1 MSAVIP
7 FLTFAIFVACSSQDK
22 IRNNHNDEESIVT
35 FTQFS
40 DIVKDTFFINVQ
52 LPEGYSEDPENSDNP
67 ENPDRYPTVF
77 LLDGNFYFPM
87 MASTFRQY
95 EIAGLLE
102 PTIVV
107 GIGYNS
113 FTEMDSLRVRDYL
126 YPGALASDEINAAGG
141 GQLFYDFLINEL
153 LPKIDG
159 QYRTDKNNRALMG
172 HSFGGYF
179 VLYSLL
185 NQLNNKTSYFKK
197 FISASPA
204 LWYNN
209 FYLNQLPQ
217 QLDKNSEQLGLFI
230 SVGQM
235 EDSVWSVNP
244 VKDLTTEIRKRN
256 LKALQ
261 FKSRIYNH
269 LDHMDVAVLSFT
281 KGLQE
286 LASDKG
292 KIK

>member
-1 MSAVIP
+1 M
-7 FLTFAIFVACSSQDK
+7 FVECSEEK
-22 IRNNHNDEESIVT
+22 TNDSPLSEESTVN

-40 DIVKDTFFINVQ
+40 GVVKDTFFINVQ
-52 LPEGYSEDPENSDNP
+52 LPKGYSEDP

-95 EIAGLLE
+95 ELAGLLE

-107 GIGYNS
+107 GIGYKS
-113 FTEMDSLRVRDYL
+113 FREMDSLRVRDYL
-126 YPGALASDEINAAGG
+126 YPASLPSDEINAAGG

-153 LPKIDG
+153 LPKIDA
-159 QYRTDKNNRALMG
+159 QYRTDKNNRALLG

-197 FISASPA
+197 FISASPT

-209 FYLNQLPQ
+209 SYLNQLPQ
-217 QLDKNSEQLGLFI
+217 QLDKTNEQLGIFM

-235 EDSVWSVNP
+235 EDSIWSVNP
-244 VKDLTTEIRKRN
+244 VKNLTNEIRKQN
-256 LKALQ
+256 VKGLA
-261 FKSRIYNH
+261 FESRIYNH

-286 LASDKG
+286 LSHDKENE
-292 KIK
+292 

>member
-1 MSAVIP
+1 MA
-7 FLTFAIFVACSSQDK
+7 LAISVACSSEDK
-22 IRNNHNDEESIVT
+22 ISDNHNDEESIVT

-40 DIVKDTFFINVQ
+40 AIVKDTFFINIQ
-52 LPEGYSEDPENSDNP
+52 LPKGYSE
-67 ENPDRYPTVF
+67 NPDKNYSTVF
-77 LLDGNFYFPM
+77 LLDANFYFPM

-95 EIAGLLE
+95 EIAGILE

-107 GIGYNS
+107 GIGYKS

-126 YPGALASDEINAAGG
+126 YPAALPSDEINAAGG

-153 LPKIDG
+153 LPEIDT
-159 QYRTDKNNRALMG
+159 QYRTDKNNRALLG

-179 VLYSLL
+179 VLHSLL
-185 NQLNNKTSYFKK
+185 NQLNNKTRYFKK
-197 FISASPA
+197 FISASPV

-217 QLDKNSEQLGLFI
+217 QLDKNSEPVGLFI

-235 EDSVWSVNP
+235 EDSIWSVNP

-256 LKALQ
+256 LKGLQ

-269 LDHMDVAVLSFT
+269 LDHMDIAVLSFT

-286 LASDKG
+286 LASDNRK
-292 KIK
+292 

>member
-1 MSAVIP
+1 MRAVIP
-7 FLTFAIFVACSSQDK
+7 FLALAISVACSSEDK
-22 IRNNHNDEESIVT
+22 ISDNHNDEESIVT

-40 DIVKDTFFINVQ
+40 AIVKDTFFINIQ
-52 LPEGYSEDPENSDNP
+52 LPKGYSE
-67 ENPDRYPTVF
+67 NPDKHYSTVF
-77 LLDGNFYFPM
+77 LLDANFYFPM

-107 GIGYNS
+107 GIGYKS

-126 YPGALASDEINAAGG
+126 YPAALPSDEINAAGG

-153 LPKIDG
+153 LPEIDT
-159 QYRTDKNNRALMG
+159 QYRTDKNNRALLG

-235 EDSVWSVNP
+235 EDSIWSVNP

-256 LKALQ
+256 LKGLQ

-286 LASDKG
+286 LASDNRK
-292 KIK
+292 

>member
-1 MSAVIP
+1 MRAVIP
-7 FLTFAIFVACSSQDK
+7 FLTFAIFVACSSEDK
-22 IRNNHNDEESIVT
+22 ISDNHNDEESIVT

-40 DIVKDTFFINVQ
+40 AIVKDTFFINVQ
-52 LPEGYSEDPENSDNP
+52 LPKGYSEDP

-107 GIGYNS
+107 GISYKS

-126 YPGALASDEINAAGG
+126 YPAALPSDEINAAGG
-141 GQLFYDFLINEL
+141 GNLFYDFLINEL
-153 LPKIDG
+153 LPKIDA
-159 QYRTDKNNRALMG
+159 QYRTDKNNRALLG

-197 FISASPA
+197 FISASPT

-235 EDSVWSVNP
+235 EDSIWSVNP
-244 VKDLTTEIRKRN
+244 VKALTTEIQKRN
-256 LKALQ
+256 LKRLQ

-269 LDHMDVAVLSFT
+269 LDHMDVGILSFT

-292 KIK
+292 K

>member
-1 MSAVIP
+1 MRAVIP
-7 FLTFAIFVACSSQDK
+7 FLTFAIFVACSSEDK
-22 IRNNHNDEESIVT
+22 ISDNHDDEESIVT

-40 DIVKDTFFINVQ
+40 TIVKDTFLLMYNCLKDILRILKILIDT
-52 LPEGYSEDPENSDNP
+52 LPFSCW
-67 ENPDRYPTVF
+67 T
-77 LLDGNFYFPM
+77 GNFYFPM

-107 GIGYNS
+107 GISYKS
-113 FTEMDSLRVRDYL
+113 FTEMDSLRVRDYF
-126 YPGALASDEINAAGG
+126 YPAALPSDEINAAGG
-141 GQLFYDFLINEL
+141 GNLFYDFLINEL
-153 LPKIDG
+153 LPKIDA
-159 QYRTDKNNRALMG
+159 QYRTDKNNRALLG

-185 NQLNNKTSYFKK
+185 NQLNDKTSYFKK
-197 FISASPA
+197 FISASPT

-217 QLDKNSEQLGLFI
+217 QLDKNSERLGLFI

-235 EDSVWSVNP
+235 EDSIWSVNP
-244 VKDLTTEIRKRN
+244 LKYLTTEIRKRN
-256 LKALQ
+256 LKGLQ

-286 LASDKG
+286 LVSDNRK
-292 KIK
+292 